1 MKAALDTQWTK
12 DNKGMNTLLGV
23 RQSKSAYSK
32 LRISLHFES
41 KQDALKRKK
50 SDEVIY

>member
-1 MKAALDTQWTK
+1 MKATLETQWKK
-12 DNKGMNTLLGV
+12 DNKDMIILLDV

-32 LRISLHFES
+32 LRTSFHFEY
-41 KQDALKRKK
+41 KQDGLKRKK